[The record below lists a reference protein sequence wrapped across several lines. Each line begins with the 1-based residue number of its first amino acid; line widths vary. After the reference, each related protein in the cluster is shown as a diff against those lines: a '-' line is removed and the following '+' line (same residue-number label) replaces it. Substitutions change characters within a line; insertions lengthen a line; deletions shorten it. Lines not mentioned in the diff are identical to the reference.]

1 MPQNYEIVDERK
13 RQNPML
19 GLIGF
24 IVIVLIG
31 GGSFAVSGPVTNY
44 LQTATLVLGASGI
57 KLLPIAFPPD
67 WSPLANQLAVT
78 AGLFLVLFVIAMGIM
93 FIFMTPSSQ
102 DDTTVSMDT
111 MRQEAKARKKR

>member
-1 MPQNYEIVDERK
+1 MPQNYEIVDDRK
-13 RQNPML
+13 RPNPMS

-44 LQTATLVLGASGI
+44 LQTATVVLGASGI
-57 KLLPIAFPPD
+57 KILPLAFPPD

-78 AGLFLVLFVIAMGIM
+78 AGLFLVLFVIVMAVM
-93 FIFMTPSSQ
+93 FIFMTPASQ
-102 DDTTVSMDT
+102 DELSVNMDT

>member
-1 MPQNYEIVDERK
+1 MPQNYQVVDESK

-44 LQTATLVLGASGI
+44 LQTATVVLGASGI
-57 KLLPIAFPPD
+57 KILPIAFPPD

-78 AGLFLVLFVIAMGIM
+78 AGLFIVLFVIAMLIM
-93 FIFMTPSSQ
+93 FIFMTPAGQ
-102 DDTTVSMDT
+102 DDLSVNMNTI
-111 MRQEAKARKKR
+111 RQEAKARKKR